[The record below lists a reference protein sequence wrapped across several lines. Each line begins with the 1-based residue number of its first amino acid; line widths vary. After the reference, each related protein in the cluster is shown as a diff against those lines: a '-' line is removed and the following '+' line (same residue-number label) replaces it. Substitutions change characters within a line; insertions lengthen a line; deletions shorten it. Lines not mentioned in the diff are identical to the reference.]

1 MRQAQIDSQG
11 GKVGNICRVLREN
24 LYAEIE
30 KENVVVSVYNLSD
43 RRMMDVT
50 AIPGVETYQRFPTLR
65 PIQQYATS
73 LILNT
78 SENFI
83 GISPTGTGKTIA
95 FLLGTFL
102 KLVENAPKVIGK
114 TKKQYLVKPRLVIIA
129 PTRTLRNQIY
139 GECLK
144 LREDLGLF
152 STNFGI
158 FQLRDDAV
166 ATSREEITGG
176 TRCDVLVT
184 MASTLRGVL
193 KQEKDRWI
201 NLSELQFLVV
211 DEADSFFGSEYH
223 VDFSTGEILQE
234 YDEPESAF
242 AYLVRIAGSAR
253 VLFFSATFSAA
264 DLQYLAKVYVDRDF
278 KVLEIQ
284 NSLKRFVQ
292 VIAGSDSLQ
301 KTCRDIIRG
310 LPVCRIVIFVGGN
323 KIAEMLQSHLKFMK
337 SQVLRT
343 DSKQVEETLDDFVK
357 GKFNILITVPIVFGR
372 GVHVDRIQLVINYG
386 VSSLV
391 PRQTVMAKDKY
402 YARYKHQIG
411 RTGRGLETGVALTLL
426 ESDQDLLEEV
436 KDACLEILSQEGQAA
451 NIENLSENQDLALGK
466 DLYFDFATLFTPE
479 DGKTLTRRIADT
491 QKIFDLRKTIRVFQA
506 RISRLEE
513 VTQALDTQYKEN
525 ESTQIFAEYVLRK
538 GELDDFR
545 DKLDTAKHSL
555 QILTNRF

>member
-1 MRQAQIDSQG
+1 
-11 GKVGNICRVLREN
+11 
-24 LYAEIE
+24 
-30 KENVVVSVYNLSD
+30 
-43 RRMMDVT
+43 
-50 AIPGVETYQRFPTLR
+50 
-65 PIQQYATS
+65 
-73 LILNT
+73 
-78 SENFI
+78 
-83 GISPTGTGKTIA
+83 
-95 FLLGTFL
+95 
-102 KLVENAPKVIGK
+102 
-114 TKKQYLVKPRLVIIA
+114 
-129 PTRTLRNQIY
+129 
-139 GECLK
+139 
-144 LREDLGLF
+144 
-152 STNFGI
+152 
-158 FQLRDDAV
+158 
-166 ATSREEITGG
+166 
-176 TRCDVLVT
+176 
-184 MASTLRGVL
+184 
-193 KQEKDRWI
+193 
-201 NLSELQFLVV
+201 
-211 DEADSFFGSEYH
+211 
-223 VDFSTGEILQE
+223 
-234 YDEPESAF
+234 
-242 AYLVRIAGSAR
+242 
-253 VLFFSATFSAA
+253 
-264 DLQYLAKVYVDRDF
+264 
-278 KVLEIQ
+278 
-284 NSLKRFVQ
+284 
-292 VIAGSDSLQ
+292 
-301 KTCRDIIRG
+301 
-310 LPVCRIVIFVGGN
+310 
-323 KIAEMLQSHLKFMK
+323 MK

-391 PRQTVMAKDKY
+391 PRQTVMTKDKY

>member
-1 MRQAQIDSQG
+1 M
-11 GKVGNICRVLREN
+11 LREN

-426 ESDQDLLEEV
+426 ESDQDLLEDV
-436 KDACLEILSQEGQAA
+436 KYACLEILSQEGQAA